1 MVRHGAASW
10 IRAVATTAML
20 ALAVGACTTGGA
32 TAAPPTSTGGTGGN
46 GGGGTGAVTFT
57 VQVDFTGAYDV
68 HGSFTDVSTG
78 SGWASCAEYASSA
91 PAAIGWIG
99 PSTPSNSTGEVD
111 GKTVSYLISVF
122 AANFKGPGT
131 YTDQGSARIFA
142 GLEINNEAF
151 NGSGGSVTD
160 NADGS
165 GKASFNDYKPLGS
178 STTNESGTTSWTC
191 AG

>member
-78 SGWASCAEYASSA
+78 SGWASCAEYASS
-91 PAAIGWIG
+91 G
-99 PSTPSNSTGEVD
+99 NC
-111 GKTVSYLISVF
+111 
-122 AANFKGPGT
+122 
-131 YTDQGSARIFA
+131 AR
-142 GLEINNEAF
+142 
-151 NGSGGSVTD
+151 
-160 NADGS
+160 
-165 GKASFNDYKPLGS
+165 
-178 STTNESGTTSWTC
+178 TC
-191 AG
+191 FVA